1 MAYNNTI
8 PNRVFQAHISA
19 HTMSD
24 PSPSLPPLRPMT
36 SSSKL
41 SVRTAAKTRA
51 RRTSSVGRIDLGDT
65 VSGLGT
71 MFETKESKAA
81 SMKRMHELTQA
92 SRNDK
97 DLIKKFWLS
106 FREMN
111 YRHTW
116 ITPLIIMVIVYS
128 AYFTSGNR
136 TCTNPL
142 HMFVAVSYQVDDTDE
157 YAKGIKDLC
166 FVFYY
171 MIFFTFLREFLLD
184 VVLRPIPD
192 ILHANSKHKSKR
204 IIEQMF
210 YIVYYGFSAPFG
222 LYVMYHSNLWL
233 FKTAPMYETYPDL
246 TNPFLFKVFYLGQ
259 AAFWAQQACVLVLQ
273 LEKPRKDH
281 QEMIFHH
288 IVTLLLVW
296 SSYVFHFTRIGLAI
310 YITMDISDFLL
321 SLSKIFNYLDSPFTP
336 PVFFIFVTTWI
347 YLRHYIN
354 IKILWSVLTEFRT
367 VGDYVLD
374 FATQQYKCWIS
385 LPIVFTLIAA
395 LQLVNLYWLFL
406 IFRILYRM
414 VWKGIVEDT
423 RSDTE
428 SESEESMT
436 PTDSNAK
443 KNF

>member
-1 MAYNNTI
+1 
-8 PNRVFQAHISA
+8 
-19 HTMSD
+19 MSG
-24 PSPSLPPLRPMT
+24 SPAPFPRPPLKPMT
-36 SSSKL
+36 STGSKL
-41 SVRTAAKTRA
+41 SVRMGTTRA

-71 MFETKESKAA
+71 MFETKESRTA
-81 SMKRMHELTQA
+81 SKKRMLQLTEA
-92 SRNDK
+92 SKNDK

-116 ITPLIIMVIVYS
+116 IAPLIILIIVYS

-136 TCTNPL
+136 TQTNPL
-142 HMFVAVSYQVDDTDE
+142 HKFVAISYRVGDTEE
-157 YAKGIKDLC
+157 YAKGINDLA

-184 VVLRPIPD
+184 IVLRPIPE
-192 ILHANSKHKSKR
+192 LLNAQTEHKKKR
-204 IIEQMF
+204 ILEQMF

-222 LYVMYHSNLWL
+222 LYIMYHSDLWF

-246 TNPFLFKVFYLGQ
+246 TNPKLFKIFYLGQ

-281 QEMIFHH
+281 TEMIFHH

-296 SSYVFHFTRIGLAI
+296 ASYVFHFTKMGLAV
-310 YITMDISDFLL
+310 YITMDFSDFFL

-336 PVFFIFVTTWI
+336 PVFFIFVVCWI
-347 YLRHYIN
+347 YLRHVVN
-354 IKILWSVLTEFRT
+354 IRILWSVLTEFKT

-385 LPIVFTLIAA
+385 LPIVFVLIAA

-423 RSDTE
+423 RSD
-428 SESEESMT
+428 SESDSEEPTT
-436 PTDSNAK
+436 PSADEK
-443 KNF
+443 KGL